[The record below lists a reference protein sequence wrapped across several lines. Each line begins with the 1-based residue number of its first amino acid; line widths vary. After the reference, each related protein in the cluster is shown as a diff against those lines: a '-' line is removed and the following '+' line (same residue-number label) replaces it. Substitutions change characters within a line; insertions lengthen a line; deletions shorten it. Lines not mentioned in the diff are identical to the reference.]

1 MPLPETVPIRLLLV
15 DDHEVVRV
23 GLRTLFGSTKT
34 IQVVGEAGTAD
45 AAVKAAVRLKPDVV
59 LMDLRLQDRSGV
71 EACREIRAACAD
83 TRVLFLTSYS
93 DDDAVLS
100 AAFGGASGYL
110 LKEIGGESLIHA
122 VEAVASGQSIL
133 DQAVMQRVIDGMK
146 FIVKAADKD
155 KDKDKDKDDI
165 LSPQEKRVLALVAE
179 GKTNKEIATA
189 IDLSDKTVK
198 NYLSNIFQKLQVS
211 RRAQAA
217 AIFIADSGK
226 SA

>member
-1 MPLPETVPIRLLLV
+1 MPPHETVPIRLLLV

-23 GLRTLFGSTKT
+23 GLRTLSGSTET

-93 DDDAVLS
+93 EEDAVLS
-100 AAFGGASGYL
+100 ATFGGASGYL

-122 VEAVASGQSIL
+122 VEAVAGGQSIL
-133 DQAVMQRVIDGMK
+133 DPGVMQRVIDGMK
-146 FIVKAADKD
+146 SIVEAADKD

-165 LSPQEKRVLALVAE
+165 LSPQERRVLALVAE

-189 IDLSDKTVK
+189 LDLSDKTVK

>member
-1 MPLPETVPIRLLLV
+1 
-15 DDHEVVRV
+15 
-23 GLRTLFGSTKT
+23 
-34 IQVVGEAGTAD
+34 VGEAGTAD

-93 DDDAVLS
+93 EDDAVLS
-100 AAFGGASGYL
+100 ATFGGASGYL

-133 DQAVMQRVIDGMK
+133 DQAVMQRVIDSMK
-146 FIVKAADKD
+146 SIVEAADKD

-189 IDLSDKTVK
+189 LDLSDKTVK

>member
-1 MPLPETVPIRLLLV
+1 MPPPEAAQIRLLLV

-23 GLRTLFGSTKT
+23 GLRTLFGRTET

-93 DDDAVLS
+93 EDDAVLS
-100 AAFGGASGYL
+100 ATFGGASGYL

-133 DQAVMQRVIDGMK
+133 DQAVMQRVIDSMK
-146 FIVKAADKD
+146 SIVEAADKD

-189 IDLSDKTVK
+189 LDLSDKTVK

>member
-1 MPLPETVPIRLLLV
+1 MPPHETVPIRLLLV

-34 IQVVGEAGTAD
+34 IQVVGEAGTGD

-59 LMDLRLQDRSGV
+59 LMDLRLPDKSGV
-71 EACREIRAACAD
+71 EACREIRAASTD

-122 VEAVASGQSIL
+122 VEAVASGHSIL
-133 DQAVMQRVIDGMK
+133 DPAVMQRVINSMK
-146 FIVKAADKD
+146 SSVEAEVKDN
-155 KDKDKDKDDI
+155 I

-189 IDLSDKTVK
+189 LDLSDKTVK
-198 NYLSNIFQKLQVS
+198 NYL
-211 RRAQAA
+211 
-217 AIFIADSGK
+217 
-226 SA
+226 

>member
-1 MPLPETVPIRLLLV
+1 MPPHETVPIRLLLV

-34 IQVVGEAGTAD
+34 IQVVGEAGTGD

-59 LMDLRLQDRSGV
+59 LMDLRLPDKSGV
-71 EACREIRAACAD
+71 EACREIRAASTD

-93 DDDAVLS
+93 DDDAVL
-100 AAFGGASGYL
+100 AAVFGGASGYL
-110 LKEIGGESLIHA
+110 LKEIGGKSLIHA
-122 VEAVASGQSIL
+122 VEAVASGHSIL
-133 DQAVMQRVIDGMK
+133 DPAVMQRVINSMK
-146 FIVKAADKD
+146 SSVEAEDKD
-155 KDKDKDKDDI
+155 KDKDNI

-189 IDLSDKTVK
+189 LDLSDKTVK

-226 SA
+226 SS